1 MKLRLPRPLRRLL
14 LRRRLRVLL
23 PRRREL
29 QFRVLL
35 RLRRRLSLP
44 RLSQHPPLPPQ
55 SELVRFRRRLQSRA
69 L

>member
-1 MKLRLPRPLRRLL
+1 MKLRLPHPLRRLL

-23 PRRREL
+23 PRRRDP

-44 RLSQHPPLPPQ
+44 RLSHRPPLPPQ